1 MKSLEG
7 PLTLCSASKPMVT
20 QLAMI
25 MVLKNPS
32 KDLWSTNDLAYH
44 AKLPGATVISDL
56 SDLKREL
63 IEKVDIL
70 GPTSD
75 ACDSYARTSSLLRV
89 TLERSE
95 AFEQTLTRGFGSTW
109 ASNVTWVTSLS

>member
-1 MKSLEG
+1 
-7 PLTLCSASKPMVT
+7 MVT

-56 SDLKREL
+56 SDLSDLKRER

-75 ACDSYARTSSLLRV
+75 ACASYARASSLLRV